1 MKKNRETIRSAMDR
15 RLSFLDDLPSCR
27 AGVLEQIAWEEVP
40 VMKKK
45 VSVGMVFAM
54 VLVLLSVVALAAGI
68 LLSRGAD
75 AARVAD
81 KALEEKYGVT
91 QEMLT
96 YFYREEKEQSD
107 GAVRVTYTG
116 KDDLEYVLGTYT
128 ADVRDGR
135 AEVVW
140 SHDGEDTAGGYEAEA
155 WGKEQLKE
163 MLAWNATKGN
173 MDAFRPQAV
182 AIAEKHNAAW
192 KQQIS
197 TDEEKKAYF
206 EQLEKEKTAALEA
219 RKIPEEE
226 MKVAAREAVIR
237 TYELSSEQ
245 AALLELYVQPLA
257 VEKNAWYRM
266 YEGKPCFEVQYF
278 LDQDPE
284 HPETHPDKDGT
295 YAALV
300 NVETGVIEKLVYES
314 GLGGEG

>member
-27 AGVLEQIAWEEVP
+27 AGVLEQIAREEVP

-45 VSVGMVFAM
+45 VSVGLVFAM
-54 VLVLLSVVALAAGI
+54 VLILLSVAALAAGI

-75 AARVAD
+75 AARTAD
-81 KALEEKYGVT
+81 RVLEEKYGVT

-96 YFYREEKEQSD
+96 YFYRDEEEQPD
-107 GAVRVTYTG
+107 GVVRVTYTG

-128 ADVRDGR
+128 ADVKDGR
-135 AEVVW
+135 AEVAW

-155 WGKEQLKE
+155 WGAEQLKE
-163 MLAWNATKGN
+163 MLAWNAAKGN

-192 KQQIS
+192 ERKIS
-197 TDEEKKAYF
+197 TDEEKEAYF

-226 MKVAAREAVIR
+226 MKAAAREAVIQ
-237 TYELSSEQ
+237 TYGLSAGQ
-245 AALLELYVQPLA
+245 ASLLELYVQPLA
-257 VEKNAWYRM
+257 VEKNAWYHM

-278 LDQDPE
+278 LTQDPD

>member
-1 MKKNRETIRSAMDR
+1 MKTNKDMIRSAMDR
-15 RLSFLDDLPSCR
+15 RLSFLDGLPSCR
-27 AGVLEQIAWEEVP
+27 AGVLEQIAREEAP

-45 VSVGMVFAM
+45 VSVGLVFAI
-54 VLVLLSVVALAAGI
+54 VLVLLSVAALAAGI
-68 LLSRGAD
+68 LFSRGAD
-75 AARVAD
+75 AARIAD
-81 KALEEKYGVT
+81 RALEEKYGVT
-91 QEMLT
+91 QEMQT
-96 YFYREEKEQSD
+96 YFYREEEEQPD
-107 GAVRVTYTG
+107 GAVCVTYTG

-128 ADVRDGR
+128 AYVKDGK
-135 AEVVW
+135 AEVAW

-155 WGKEQLKE
+155 WGAEQLKE
-163 MLAWNATKGN
+163 MMAWNSAQGN

-192 KQQIS
+192 KQEIG
-197 TDEEKKAYF
+197 TDEEKRAYF

-219 RKIPEEE
+219 RKIPEET
-226 MKVAAREAVIR
+226 MKSAARDAVIQ
-237 TYELSSEQ
+237 TYELSAEQ

-257 VEKNAWYRM
+257 VEENAWYHM

-284 HPETHPDKDGT
+284 HTETHVEKDGT
-295 YAALV
+295 YAALI